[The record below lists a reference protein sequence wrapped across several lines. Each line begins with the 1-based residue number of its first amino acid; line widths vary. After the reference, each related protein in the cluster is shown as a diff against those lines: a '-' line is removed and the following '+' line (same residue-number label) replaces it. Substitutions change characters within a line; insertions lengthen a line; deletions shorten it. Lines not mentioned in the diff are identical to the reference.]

1 MEFGGEDSPWRR
13 DSLGQLL
20 PEAEPSLVTLADVRR
35 CQACFVCPHHCGSD
49 DATTGSND
57 KGWDEE
63 HEFRSWKQLFMLE
76 MEERLVRAHKDYHE
90 SVQSNINST
99 VQFLAALVALLGTIS
114 LILFTET
121 TWSGDNHEGAE
132 ARNINDS
139 GISTTAEYQRQRNI
153 NDSSN
158 INDSGMFSPRWWF
171 NVAITL
177 TSLVATGL
185 SNRAGRRAKQ
195 TEELIKDCN
204 EFFSTQKALVRKYR
218 RVLEVQVAERPT
230 YVKFQESVRIDQAKG
245 EHFVAQQL
253 SMLKVPAG
261 SGLVELLR
269 LPRARL
275 ARL

>member
-20 PEAEPSLVTLADVRR
+20 PEAEPLLVTLADVRR
-35 CQACFVCPHHCGSD
+35 CHACFVCPHHCGSD
-49 DATTGSND
+49 DAATGSND

-139 GISTTAEYQRQRNI
+139 GISTTAAHQRQQQHQRQRNVLA
-153 NDSSN
+153 
-158 INDSGMFSPRWWF
+158 PLVVQRCHH
-171 NVAITL
+171 AHL
-177 TSLVATGL
+177 TGRHGPLEPGGSTRETNGGAHQGL
-185 SNRAGRRAKQ
+185 QRILQHAEGPGTQVSAGARSAGRRA
-195 TEELIKDCN
+195 THL
-204 EFFSTQKALVRKYR
+204 R
-218 RVLEVQVAERPT
+218 QVPGER
-230 YVKFQESVRIDQAKG
+230 A
-245 EHFVAQQL
+245 H
-253 SMLKVPAG
+253 
-261 SGLVELLR
+261 
-269 LPRARL
+269 
-275 ARL
+275 

>member
-1 MEFGGEDSPWRR
+1 MRR

-20 PEAEPSLVTLADVRR
+20 PEAEASAVTLTDVRR
-35 CQACFVCPHHCGSD
+35 CQACFVCPHHCDSD
-49 DATTGSND
+49 DATGSND

-121 TWSGDNHEGAE
+121 THTTERDDSNRTAAGAE
-132 ARNINDS
+132 ARLFSNMND
-139 GISTTAEYQRQRNI
+139 T
-153 NDSSN
+153 
-158 INDSGMFSPRWWF
+158 GMFSVRWWF
-171 NVAITL
+171 NIAITL

-195 TEELIKDCN
+195 TEELIKECN
-204 EFFSTQKALVRKYR
+204 EFFSTQKNLVRKYR

-230 YVKFQESVRIDQAKG
+230 YAKFQESVRYEQAKG

-253 SMLKVPAG
+253 SMLQSARLG
-261 SGLVELLR
+261 IALIELLR

-275 ARL
+275 AGV